1 MMTKSITSIN
11 SVAAEG
17 SGSDGINR
25 QENGIS
31 MVPVNTVSI
40 KSNGTSIMDKETIG
54 MARHNHDDM
63 TNSITR
69 VNNVAAEGSVTD
81 GINRRERGISMTFN
95 PMVSAYTVSNTSSGT
110 SIIGKETVGMVRHQH
125 DDMTVHIASVN
136 NVAAEVIDT
145 DGINRRERGISMVP
159 AITLSHKSSGTSIIG
174 KETVGM
180 VRKRFVSMLI
190 ISTLNLIVVGTL
202 NFTYVLVILSY
213 NGTVVT
219 LVDIGMGVFKAVW
232 TNVVIVEAMRLL
244 DAHYIKSN
252 KRELSFLSFTSIL
265 NNIVIPCMALTLA
278 SPDCFYNM
286 IYSRDDVVSSYS
298 LNTWVY
304 LDADNNFIYAAIS
317 AVNVTINYETEMT
330 FTPPY
335 AYSYQCSSA
344 ILTSYVVIF
353 LYSAL
358 FGLLS
363 QPLADRVKDDLTVAQ
378 DKLVTQSFLSSK
390 GSGSAKV
397 TSTIPDEMPVPPSE
411 IDAKSSSLS
420 HNNIMR

>member
-1 MMTKSITSIN
+1 
-11 SVAAEG
+11 
-17 SGSDGINR
+17 
-25 QENGIS
+25 
-31 MVPVNTVSI
+31 
-40 KSNGTSIMDKETIG
+40 
-54 MARHNHDDM
+54 
-63 TNSITR
+63 
-69 VNNVAAEGSVTD
+69 
-81 GINRRERGISMTFN
+81 
-95 PMVSAYTVSNTSSGT
+95 
-110 SIIGKETVGMVRHQH
+110 
-125 DDMTVHIASVN
+125 
-136 NVAAEVIDT
+136 
-145 DGINRRERGISMVP
+145 
-159 AITLSHKSSGTSIIG
+159 
-174 KETVGM
+174 M

-219 LVDIGMGVFKAVW
+219 LVDIGMGAFKAVW

-252 KRELSFLSFTSIL
+252 KSEADGWRLSFLSFTSIL
-265 NNIVIPCMALTLA
+265 NNIVIPCIALTLA

-298 LNTWVY
+298 LNTRVDFDVY
-304 LDADNNFIYAAIS
+304 FTTIS
-317 AVNVTINYETEMT
+317 YESEMT

-363 QPLADRVKDDLTVAQ
+363 QPLGDRVKDNLTVAQ

-397 TSTIPDEMPVPPSE
+397 TSTMCDETPVPPSE

-420 HNNIMR
+420 HNNIKR